1 MVTRCG
7 EYLRVSSKKQKEG
20 ASLDEQHIAIVAYA
34 DGRGW
39 EIVASYE
46 EAASTWHG
54 TRDEFER
61 MLEDARSGKFDVI
74 LVWSLDRFARRSGQI
89 HSVIDELKAIGVQLI
104 LVKEGVN
111 LCDDSVA
118 SLAIKSALALA
129 AELENV
135 SRSDRMRMAWGHRR
149 ELLLFHASLPTGYRH
164 VGKYQPAA
172 IDEEKAAGVRR
183 AFQLYATGQYPF
195 IDLCSKLNDEGYRV
209 KSGKRYSYRTLHSIL
224 TNRSYT
230 GFLYVNDRWV
240 KSNELALIDEDLF
253 NRVQEVMG
261 ERGKAPRSVSRKF
274 STYLLNGLLY
284 CVHCERKLYAQRTW
298 PDGVARYKD
307 SSYFRRLVCPANELI
322 ERGEGVMVKEI
333 DLVPQ
338 VEAIIESF
346 QFLPSWRERVL
357 DILASQDERRAI
369 KARRQA
375 IELKLERLKDLYIE
389 GDKDLGEYRIERD
402 ALRDELT
409 SLVVPG
415 EARVLDAGQ
424 FLEDMIGIWDQAD
437 LQERHD
443 LLTSIFRKL
452 WVNRVERRIVACE
465 VYPDFIPVFRQMSN
479 LTENEGRFVFRQ
491 AVSDEPLSTRRKS
504 PKRPPSGVPG

>member
-7 EYLRVSSKKQKEG
+7 EYLRVSSKRQREG
-20 ASLDEQHIAIVAYA
+20 ASLDEQHIAIIAYA
-34 DGRGW
+34 DSRGW

-74 LVWSLDRFARRSGQI
+74 LVWTLDRFARRAGQI
-89 HSVIDELKAIGVQLI
+89 HSVIDDLKAIGVQLI

-111 LCDDSVA
+111 LSDDSVA

-135 SRSDRMRMAWGHRR
+135 SRSDRMRMAWGHRK
-149 ELLLFHASLPTGYRH
+149 ELLLFHGSLPTGYRY
-164 VGKYQPAA
+164 VGKHQPAA

-183 AFQLYATGQYPF
+183 AFQLYATGQYSL

-209 KSGKRYSYRTLHSIL
+209 KSGKRYSYRSLHSIL
-224 TNRSYT
+224 TNRNYT
-230 GFLYVNDRWV
+230 GKLYIKSRWV

-261 ERGKAPRSVSRKF
+261 ERARAPRSVSRKF
-274 STYLLNGLLY
+274 SAYLLNGLLY
-284 CVHCERKLYAQRTW
+284 CVHCERKMYAQRTW

-307 SSYFRRLVCPANELI
+307 SSYFKRQACPADEMI
-322 ERGEGVMVKEI
+322 DQGVMVKEI

-338 VEAIIESF
+338 IEALIESF
-346 QFLPSWRERVL
+346 HFLPSWRDRVM
-357 DILASQDERRAI
+357 DILASRDERRAI
-369 KARRQA
+369 EARRQA
-375 IELKLERLKDLYIE
+375 IEAKLGRLKDLYVE
-389 GDKDLGEYRIERD
+389 GDKDLGEYRAERD
-402 ALRDELT
+402 ALRDELA

-424 FLEDMIGIWDQAD
+424 YLEDMIGIWDQAD

-443 LLTSIFRKL
+443 MLTSIFRKL
-452 WVNRVERRIVACE
+452 WVNRVEQRIVAVE
-465 VYPDFIPVFRQMSN
+465 VYPDFIPVFRQITN
-479 LTENEGRFVFRQ
+479 LTEKENRFIISEREALPEAESHQVT
-491 AVSDEPLSTRRKS
+491 V
-504 PKRPPSGVPG
+504 